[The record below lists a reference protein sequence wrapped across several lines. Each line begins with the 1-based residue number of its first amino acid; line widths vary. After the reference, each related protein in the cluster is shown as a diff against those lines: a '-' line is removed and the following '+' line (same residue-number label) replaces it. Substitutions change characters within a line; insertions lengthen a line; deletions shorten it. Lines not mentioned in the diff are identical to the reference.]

1 MYRSL
6 VFFAIGL
13 VCLSASLVSASDA
26 VLEQFYGSGVHAFFS
41 RDYVKAHE
49 YLTTAIDGGS
59 VDPRPYYFR
68 GMAYLKLGRAEEAEL
83 DFKKGAT
90 KESRDVNKFYNVSK
104 SLERIQGRARL
115 TLEQHRVVAR
125 MAARQEAEKLHKAR
139 YEQIRQEEGRLL
151 QQQIDESPAIPATTS
166 AAEPAGDEAFGAGPL
181 TEPAAEEP
189 VAKEPADADPFAEE
203 PADADP
209 FAEEPAAEE
218 PAAEEPIAEEP
229 AEADPFTDEPSAEE
243 PAAQPATG
251 KKSGIFGALGRSLGK
266 AVGGGQDQGDT
277 TLDEMPLEDEPAE
290 PAADEP
296 FGGADDEPAE
306 PAGDDPFG
314 ADEEEEQAEPAADDP
329 FGADEEEPAE
339 PAADEPAGD
348 DPFGADEPAAD
359 EPAEPADDDPF
370 GADEPAADEPA
381 EEEPAEEEEV
391 DLDDPFAE

>member
-1 MYRSL
+1 MYRSS
-6 VFFAIGL
+6 VFFAVGL
-13 VCLSASLVSASDA
+13 VCLSASLVSAADA
-26 VLEQFYGSGVHAFFS
+26 VLEQYYGSGVHAFFS

-49 YLTTAIDGGS
+49 YLTSAIDGGS

-83 DFKKGAT
+83 DFQKGAT

-115 TLEQHRVVAR
+115 TLEQHRVAAR
-125 MAARQEAEKLHKAR
+125 MAARQEAEKLQKAR

-151 QQQIDESPAIPATTS
+151 QQQIDESPAIPATEPT
-166 AAEPAGDEAFGAGPL
+166 AEPAGDEAFGAGPL

-189 VAKEPADADPFAEE
+189 AAEPSADADPFAEE
-203 PADADP
+203 PAEGDP
-209 FAEEPAAEE
+209 FAEEPV
-218 PAAEEPIAEEP
+218 
-229 AEADPFTDEPSAEE
+229 AEE
-243 PAAQPATG
+243 PAAQPTAG
-251 KKSGIFGALGRSLGK
+251 KKSGIFGALRRSLGK
-266 AVGGGQDQGDT
+266 AVGGDQDQGDAAPA
-277 TLDEMPLEDEPAE
+277 EMPLEDEPAADDPFGGAEEEPAE
-290 PAADEP
+290 PAAD
-296 FGGADDEPAE
+296 APAE

-314 ADEEEEQAEPAADDP
+314 ADEPAEPAADEPAEPADDDP
-329 FGADEEEPAE
+329 FGEEEPAADEPAE

-348 DPFGADEPAAD
+348 DPFGEEEPAADEPAAD

-370 GADEPAADEPA
+370 GEEEEPAADEPA